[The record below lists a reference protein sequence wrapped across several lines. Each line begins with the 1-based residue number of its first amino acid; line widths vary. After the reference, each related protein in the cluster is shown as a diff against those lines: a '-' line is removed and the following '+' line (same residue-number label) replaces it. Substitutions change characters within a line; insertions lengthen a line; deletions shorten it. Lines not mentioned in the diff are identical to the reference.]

1 MSHVFRNVVFE
12 SCGLSVHFWIV
23 LTCLI
28 LMIGVVLLISIRESG
43 EKIRK
48 EKLAFCLKNKIFAQS
63 SFFYFI

>member
-1 MSHVFRNVVFE
+1 
-12 SCGLSVHFWIV
+12 
-23 LTCLI
+23 
-28 LMIGVVLLISIRESG
+28 LLISIRESG